1 MAIANE
7 WFDLDMAMMSD
18 DALIVLA
25 KECEYGPARNELI
38 LRYASQR
45 DRLIGWLAKT
55 TSFRPADIEDA
66 RQNAVFWTLEAIEK
80 YDTEQI
86 ALDQGCSF
94 YSFLNRV
101 LICRFK
107 DYTKHL
113 HRRERHYVR
122 SNGSPPEDQ
131 STNGRGG
138 RPCDPATLAE
148 SRESLARLYASLA
161 QLDGESNRIWELLV
175 EGNSLREI
183 SAELGISYDA
193 IKRRR
198 RKLIQHLKSKL
209 TPQRG

>member
-38 LRYASQR
+38 LRYASAR
-45 DRLIGWLAKT
+45 DRLVGWLAKS

-66 RQNAVFWTLEAIEK
+66 RQNAVFWTLEAIAK

-86 ALDQGCSF
+86 TMDQGCSF

-107 DYTKHL
+107 DYTKHV

-122 SNGSPPEDQ
+122 SHGSPPDDQ
-131 STNGRGG
+131 SSNGRNGQ
-138 RPCDPATLAE
+138 PCDPALLAE
-148 SRESLARLYASLA
+148 SRESLSPVVRVV
-161 QLDGESNRIWELLV
+161 GSNGWRV
-175 EGNSLREI
+175 EPD
-183 SAELGISYDA
+183 LGTA
-193 IKRRR
+193 C
-198 RKLIQHLKSKL
+198 
-209 TPQRG
+209 RGQ

>member
-1 MAIANE
+1 MADPNE
-7 WFDLDMAMMSD
+7 WFELDMAMMND

-25 KECEYGPARNELI
+25 QDCEYGPARDELI

-55 TSFRPADIEDA
+55 TSFGTADVEDA
-66 RQNAVFWTLEAIEK
+66 RQNAVFWTLEAIKK

-86 ALDQGCSF
+86 TKDQGCSF

-107 DYTKHL
+107 DYIKHV
-113 HRRERHYVR
+113 HRRERRYVH
-122 SNGSPPEDQ
+122 SEHSAPEDQ
-131 STNGRGG
+131 TADRGG
-138 RPCDPATLAE
+138 ERPCDPATLAE
-148 SRESLARLYASLA
+148 SRESLSRLYASLA
-161 QLDGESNRIWELLV
+161 QLDGEANRIWELLT

-193 IKRRR
+193 VKRRR
-198 RKLIQHLKSKL
+198 RKLIHHLKSKL
-209 TPQRG
+209 APQQS